1 MEETLASP
9 SENIKA
15 PETKATPEVQNAIA
29 EIEATEASIAEH
41 TGATG
46 LELTDSTD
54 KFLVDH
60 AEHAVGSDVSDR
72 ADIMETALVE
82 GALEA
87 TGERPAATEIP
98 IITLEK
104 DGYDQQVTEGVK
116 KLHEEGATLPGG
128 ESAAEVVVAT
138 IEAQEAHQEQSA
150 APFNTESLKDRT
162 ESIGEVVEHARQSGA
177 KVAEIPVW
185 GAESVPVNAGEVGVI
200 ATEGLNGCHTTILA
214 GKNERGESVVAMT
227 HFPPELG
234 SQRYAQAVHEH
245 KDTFEQQGVAL
256 DTVFTFVDKTRFPKE
271 TEMLATEFPEATFHS
286 AEYDSRD
293 PNEKGQDY
301 GKCVAVLDNSGEQAV
316 LTVLTDRSDEQ
327 IAIGSSESR
336 ADISDQLDTAIQYY
350 VNGGSKEDILEHT
363 GLDPSALTEHIKGLP
378 TEEAD
383 YLKETRQ
390 KSLGQSET
398 VEVQVPTEAKNQE
411 NWRDSVDPKVL
422 ALATNPDSITDP
434 VAKREALDKAGR
446 ISGGERIIL
455 QDNEGNPR
463 WGEELSEPGQVFA
476 FNGNI
481 RGNYD
486 SAPEDPEELRAQRL
500 DIHLAS
506 GALRGNVTH
515 VIVETEDGQ
524 QLMIRRTN
532 ETNSANDQLFDVA
545 STGRAGTDGER
556 RSLDSSTLKDVVAV
570 VGEPLVLGIDPQTGK
585 HIKTRSPITKITT
598 LDMRKDP
605 VDPSHPRLSKP
616 ELRRDTVGEFGEAM
630 RAARNHSADKV
641 AVDEVESVM
650 TESPSDKVE
659 STNPYESLAPE
670 QLAKVRDNIADSI
683 VQGIRKYDLAEVTRA
698 SANLAAIQ
706 REIEARSPETRPA
719 HQRGEVDGA
728 VTYITEPDKAVI
740 QRIVGEL
747 QKIDGASNIA
757 RAMYGGLETPQ
768 QDESDPEA
776 ILQAAEMSS
785 LLANISREIRSTTGS
800 DLAESTNNPYASMK
814 NEELATTVNRLKQTI
829 QERTGQGLDTTDF
842 RNRLALVG
850 QVIRSRQ

>member
-1 MEETLASP
+1 
-9 SENIKA
+9 
-15 PETKATPEVQNAIA
+15 
-29 EIEATEASIAEH
+29 
-41 TGATG
+41 
-46 LELTDSTD
+46 
-54 KFLVDH
+54 
-60 AEHAVGSDVSDR
+60 
-72 ADIMETALVE
+72 
-82 GALEA
+82 
-87 TGERPAATEIP
+87 
-98 IITLEK
+98 
-104 DGYDQQVTEGVK
+104 
-116 KLHEEGATLPGG
+116 
-128 ESAAEVVVAT
+128 
-138 IEAQEAHQEQSA
+138 
-150 APFNTESLKDRT
+150 
-162 ESIGEVVEHARQSGA
+162 
-177 KVAEIPVW
+177 
-185 GAESVPVNAGEVGVI
+185 
-200 ATEGLNGCHTTILA
+200 
-214 GKNERGESVVAMT
+214 
-227 HFPPELG
+227 
-234 SQRYAQAVHEH
+234 
-245 KDTFEQQGVAL
+245 
-256 DTVFTFVDKTRFPKE
+256 
-271 TEMLATEFPEATFHS
+271 
-286 AEYDSRD
+286 
-293 PNEKGQDY
+293 
-301 GKCVAVLDNSGEQAV
+301 
-316 LTVLTDRSDEQ
+316 
-327 IAIGSSESR
+327 
-336 ADISDQLDTAIQYY
+336 
-350 VNGGSKEDILEHT
+350 
-363 GLDPSALTEHIKGLP
+363 
-378 TEEAD
+378 
-383 YLKETRQ
+383 
-390 KSLGQSET
+390 
-398 VEVQVPTEAKNQE
+398 
-411 NWRDSVDPKVL
+411 
-422 ALATNPDSITDP
+422 
-434 VAKREALDKAGR
+434 
-446 ISGGERIIL
+446 
-455 QDNEGNPR
+455 
-463 WGEELSEPGQVFA
+463 
-476 FNGNI
+476 
-481 RGNYD
+481 
-486 SAPEDPEELRAQRL
+486 
-500 DIHLAS
+500 
-506 GALRGNVTH
+506 

-545 STGRAGTDGER
+545 STGRAGTDGEG